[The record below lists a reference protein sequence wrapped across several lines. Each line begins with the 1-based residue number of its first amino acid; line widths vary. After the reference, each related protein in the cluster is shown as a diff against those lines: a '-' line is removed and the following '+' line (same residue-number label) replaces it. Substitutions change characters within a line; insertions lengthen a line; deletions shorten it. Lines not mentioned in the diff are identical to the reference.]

1 MSPPPLPGRASAF
14 SDEPMNALAGLARR
28 PVSLALLLLLALAA
42 CGKKSEPG
50 PPPGEKNVY
59 PRTYP
64 HE

>member
-1 MSPPPLPGRASAF
+1 
-14 SDEPMNALAGLARR
+14 MNALVGLARR